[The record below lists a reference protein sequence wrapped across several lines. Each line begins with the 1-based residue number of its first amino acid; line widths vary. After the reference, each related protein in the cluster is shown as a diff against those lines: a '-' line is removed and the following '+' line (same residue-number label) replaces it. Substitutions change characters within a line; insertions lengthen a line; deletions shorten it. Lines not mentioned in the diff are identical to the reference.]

1 MFYNAKNEKIEIED
15 TVVPYISFGKGKENL
30 IIIPGVGE
38 GFKMVKGVAIPFA
51 ILYRMFAKDY
61 KVYVFSRREKMP
73 ENFSNEDMAND
84 IIEHMKELNIE
95 KAHVFGVSQGGMIA
109 QCLAIKAPEKVD
121 KLVLCVTVARQNEI
135 LEETINSWEKMAEEK
150 DYKAIMM
157 DTAEKSYT
165 GEYLEK
171 NRKWFELLGRLSKKK
186 DFTRFLIQAKACLNH
201 NTYDDLDKIK
211 SKTLIIGAA
220 QDKALG
226 IEGTRELAEKIKNS
240 ELYIYEEYSHGVY
253 EQAKDFNSRVLE
265 FLKK

>member
-1 MFYNAKNEKIEIED
+1 ME
-15 TVVPYISFGKGKENL
+15 
-30 IIIPGVGE
+30 
-38 GFKMVKGVAIPFA
+38 
-51 ILYRMFAKDY
+51 
-61 KVYVFSRREKMP
+61 
-73 ENFSNEDMAND
+73 
-84 IIEHMKELNIE
+84 ELNIE

-109 QCLAIKAPEKVD
+109 QYLAIKAPEKVD

-186 DFTRFLIQAKACLNH
+186 DFTRFLIQIKACLNH

-226 IEGTRELAEKIKNS
+226 IEGSRELAEKIKNS